1 MRGVLRA
8 AAIGSAAVG
17 VALTIQT
24 LRNCR
29 AMPSVVPT
37 NPTTDGAHATAG
49 AHATDGAPAMR
60 RARPTVALL
69 LPARNEQQDIARCVE
84 SMLAQ
89 ESVDHII
96 VLDDESS
103 DDTADI
109 ASRLLATDPRG
120 RLLRSDEE
128 LPLGWLGKPWA
139 CQRLAEATQADVL
152 VFVDADVVLAPGAVA
167 AATKMLGDLDL
178 AMLCPYP
185 KQQTTTALTR
195 LVQPLLQWS
204 WLTFIPYQYSMS
216 AQPASMAVGNGQ
228 FAVFDSDQ
236 YRRIGGHR
244 AVAGEVLED
253 VALARALRNVGS
265 RTAVVDG
272 QHAATCRMYS
282 TNRELI
288 DGYTKSLWQAFG
300 GRVQQTGTLGL
311 LALLYLLP
319 PIAVTSRDRTT
330 RVSAVVATSAAVGG
344 RVFVARRTGQRILPD
359 IAAAPVSIT
368 ALIGLTVL
376 SNDRRARGQLSWKG
390 RRV

>member
-1 MRGVLRA
+1 MRRILRTA
-8 AAIGSAAVG
+8 VVGSAVMG
-17 VALTIQT
+17 VALTMQT

-29 AMPSVVPT
+29 AMPSVIPT
-37 NPTTDGAHATAG
+37 KSTTDGQPATG
-49 AHATDGAPAMR
+49 

-69 LPARNEQQDIARCVE
+69 LPARNEEEDVARCVN
-84 SMLAQ
+84 SMLTQ
-89 ESVDHII
+89 DGVDQII

-120 RLLRSDEE
+120 RLLRSDQAP
-128 LPLGWLGKPWA
+128 PLGWLGKPWA
-139 CQRLAEATQADVL
+139 CQRLADATNADVL

-167 AATKMLGDLDL
+167 AATEMLVDLDL

-185 KQQTTTALTR
+185 KQKTTTLLTR

-216 AQPASMAVGNGQ
+216 AQLASMAVGNGQ
-228 FAVFDSDQ
+228 FAIFDGDQ

-253 VALARALRNVGS
+253 VALARALRTAGS

-282 TNRELI
+282 TNGQLI

-300 GRVQQTGTLGL
+300 GRAQQTGTLGL
-311 LALLYLLP
+311 LTLLYLLP
-319 PIAVTSRDRTT
+319 PIAVTARDRTT
-330 RVSAVVATSAAVGG
+330 RGCAVVAISAALVG
-344 RVFVARRTGQRILPD
+344 RALVARRTGQRMLPD
-359 IAAAPVSIT
+359 AAAGPASIT
-368 ALIGLTVL
+368 ALIGLTVI
-376 SNDRRARGQLSWKG
+376 SNYRRARGQLSWKG